1 MSSKKYSFL
10 LGLIAMVAS
19 FGVSAQVT
27 PAGGYDWRD
36 SSLIPASRAPQHNEF
51 MNNQYYYPAKP
62 RNQWEIGAK
71 VGTFNIMGDVPSN
84 MFNLG
89 FGAHVRKALGY
100 VFSLRLEYMYGSGKG
115 QHWQESRNFAKNPA
129 WSNVGSNTGQY
140 TPNVVTASGDRV
152 PGEAI
157 FYNYK
162 TNLNDLSLQGIFSLN
177 NIRFHKAKTGMNLYL
192 LGGLGITWY
201 ESNINALNG
210 STKYDYSSIT
220 SNQTYK
226 NRSDIKSSIR
236 DIQDDSYE
244 TAAESYGD
252 SRMKLFGKTARP
264 TGTVGVG
271 VAFKVSNRINIA
283 IEERFTMTTD
293 DLLDGQRWQEYSHG
307 DASLTRNYDSYNF
320 LTAGL
325 NFNLGAKSVE
335 PLYWLNPLDFAYS
348 ELNSPKR
355 MKLPKPI
362 LDDTDGDG
370 VTDQFDNEPN
380 TPAGCPVD
388 SHGVSKDTDGDGV
401 ADCKDKQ
408 LITPTECQ
416 PVDADGVGKCPDPA
430 CCTDMVKKSTEC
442 AIGDL
447 PSVSFK
453 GNSAAVS
460 KDAQAVLAT
469 VADRMRNNPNC
480 KVVVSGYGE
489 PSKASQQLSW
499 DRVNAVINYMVDKQ
513 GISIDRFVFRFGQ
526 TEGDPNTVDLR
537 AASEGEQGPNTVPA
551 PHPNLRKN

>member
-1 MSSKKYSFL
+1 
-10 LGLIAMVAS
+10 
-19 FGVSAQVT
+19 
-27 PAGGYDWRD
+27 
-36 SSLIPASRAPQHNEF
+36 

-100 VFSLRLEYMYGSGKG
+100 VFSLRAEYMHGTGKG
-115 QHWQESRNFAKNPA
+115 QHWQEARNFAKNPA
-129 WSNVGSNTGQY
+129 WSNVGSNTGAY
-140 TPNVVTASGDRV
+140 TPNVVTASGDRI

-192 LGGLGITWY
+192 LAGLGITWY

-220 SNQTYK
+220 TNQTYK

-293 DLLDGQRWQEYSHG
+293 DLLDGQRWQEYAHG

-355 MKLPKPI
+355 MKMPKPV
-362 LDDTDGDG
+362 LDDADGDG

-430 CCTDMVKKSTEC
+430 CCQDMVKKSTEC

-453 GNSAAVS
+453 GNTAAVS